1 MRQFACLFAYTIRRI
16 GNITARA
23 FLKRRE
29 ISKNPTKKPTPKKGQ
44 AITHNVTQNGS
55 KSIDEL
61 MKEFKTISVNAKK
74 LRKKPKKSKNE
85 PIGSSVPR
93 IVKAKSNRVG
103 TAKKSEDETSVKCN
117 KYHKRFVKT
126 KKPTKL

>member
-29 ISKNPTKKPTPKKGQ
+29 ISKNTAKKPIPKDQ
-44 AITHNVTQNGS
+44 PITQNVTQNGS

-61 MKEFKTISVNAKK
+61 MKEFKTISVNSKK
-74 LRKKPKKSKNE
+74 LRKKVKKSKNE

-93 IVKAKSNRVG
+93 IVKSKSNRAG